1 MKLFLE
7 EETEIDN
14 EKIISVVKKVKDKA
28 EAIKNKTLK
37 PCFLHICYHDE
48 KIMRPCK
55 RVKL

>member
-14 EKIISVVKKVKDKA
+14 LKSFSKVKEVQDKA